1 MFFLCKCDNYFRDNL
16 IIFIIQDLQKLFK
29 KKYIDIYVQNLKILI
44 LTLKKKMKIFYSAS
58 SIYFYV

>member
-29 KKYIDIYVQNLKILI
+29 KKYIDIYVQNFKILI